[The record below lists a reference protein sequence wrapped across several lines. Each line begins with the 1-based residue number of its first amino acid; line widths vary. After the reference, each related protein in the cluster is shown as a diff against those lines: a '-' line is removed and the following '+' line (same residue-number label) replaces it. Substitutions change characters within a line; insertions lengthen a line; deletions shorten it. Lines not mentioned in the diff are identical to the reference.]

1 MKITIICY
9 ARFRDI
15 FGEETLVNLPDSA
28 SILDAVRY
36 LASTAGSDGELLLNS
51 QGLIQEYVMIV
62 YLGARIL
69 PEEAEST
76 MLTDGETITLFPPV
90 SGG

>member
-15 FGEETLVNLPDSA
+15 FGEETPVDLPESA
-28 SILDAVRY
+28 SILDAVRN
-36 LASTAGSDGELLLNS
+36 LASTAGSDAELLLNS
-51 QGLIQEYVMIV
+51 EGLIQEYVMMV
-62 YLGARIL
+62 YQGTRIL
-69 PEEAEST
+69 PAEAGSIT
-76 MLTDGETITLFPPV
+76 LTDGETITLFPPV

>member
-15 FGEETLVNLPDSA
+15 FGEETQVDLPESA
-28 SILDAVRY
+28 SILDAVRH
-36 LASTAGSDGELLLNS
+36 LASTAGSDAELLLTS
-51 QGLIQEYVMIV
+51 EGLIQEYVMIV
-62 YLGARIL
+62 HQEARIL
-69 PEEAEST
+69 PAEAESIT
-76 MLTDGETITLFPPV
+76 LTGGETITLFPPV

>member
-15 FGEETLVNLPDSA
+15 FGDESTVEVPDA
-28 SILDAVRY
+28 ATILDAVAI
-36 LASTAGSDGELLLNS
+36 LAGRGGSEAELLITPE
-51 QGLIQEYVMIV
+51 GTIREYVMIV
-62 YLGARIL
+62 YQGGRVL
-69 PEEAEST
+69 PADAGMIT
-76 MLTDGETITLFPPV
+76 LTDNESITLFPPV

>member
-15 FGEETLVNLPDSA
+15 FGEESTVEVPDSA
-28 SILDAVRY
+28 TILDAVTI
-36 LASTAGSDGELLLNS
+36 LAGRGGSDAELLITS
-51 QGLIQEYVMIV
+51 DGSVREYVMIV
-62 YLGARIL
+62 YQGGRVL
-69 PEEAEST
+69 PADT
-76 MLTDGETITLFPPV
+76 GTITLTDGEVITLFPPV

>member
-15 FGEETLVNLPDSA
+15 FGEETQVDLPEYA
-28 SILDAVRY
+28 SILDAISH
-36 LASTAGSDGELLLNS
+36 LASTAGSDAELLFTS

-62 YLGARIL
+62 YQGTRIL
-69 PEEAEST
+69 PAEAGSIT
-76 MLTDGETITLFPPV
+76 LVGGETITLFPPV